1 MSEQQNLGVREDS
14 ALWDADDKH
23 IWESQELRERQELGV
38 AVVKKAT
45 SGWWET
51 GDCASW
57 GDIEHTG
64 GGRIGESQ
72 NTWVVEDMDTE
83 NKERIKKNRQG
94 EKEREK
100 EEEEEEREAGSRPE
114 CEVLKV
120 GLQGSGMT
128 TEP

>member
-23 IWESQELRERQELGV
+23 IWESQELRERQELGM

-72 NTWVVEDMDTE
+72 NTWVGEDMDTE
-83 NKERIKKNRQG
+83 NKERIKKTD
-94 EKEREK
+94 REK
-100 EEEEEEREAGSRPE
+100 KRGKRKRRREKLGAGLNVKYSKSGSRA
-114 CEVLKV
+114 L
-120 GLQGSGMT
+120 G
-128 TEP
+128 